1 MDEVKQAKKVFSRL
15 GWCYIAGTAL
25 VYLLQI
31 ILTCVIQVFK
41 PEWLNNLNITLI
53 LSSIII
59 YACGMPLIV
68 LLTRNMDKTAIEHH
82 KMKWWQFV
90 LALIMC
96 YALVYVS
103 NLLGTIVTEVVGAFK
118 GSSVG
123 NSLLDYVTG
132 GNMLVNFVLMVMI
145 APAVE
150 EYVFRKVIVDRT
162 VRYGQGMA
170 IAASGL
176 MFGLFHGNLN
186 QFAYAVV
193 LGAFFAFLYVKT
205 GNLKITIGMHAIVNF
220 MGSVVAGQI
229 VKLLHYDEL
238 LAVDSSDMDAV
249 MEVVMNN
256 LGGWIIYMIYALLLF
271 VVVITGIILLIVFR
285 KRFRLEPGQTAI
297 PKGKKFSTLIVN
309 PGMLVF
315 CAAWMVLI
323 IIQLLS

>member
-1 MDEVKQAKKVFSRL
+1 
-15 GWCYIAGTAL
+15 
-25 VYLLQI
+25 
-31 ILTCVIQVFK
+31 
-41 PEWLNNLNITLI
+41 
-53 LSSIII
+53 
-59 YACGMPLIV
+59 
-68 LLTRNMDKTAIEHH
+68 
-82 KMKWWQFV
+82 
-90 LALIMC
+90 
-96 YALVYVS
+96 
-103 NLLGTIVTEVVGAFK
+103 
-118 GSSVG
+118 
-123 NSLLDYVTG
+123 
-132 GNMLVNFVLMVMI
+132 
-145 APAVE
+145 VE

-220 MGSVVAGQI
+220 MGSVVAGQV

-238 LAVDSSDMDAV
+238 LTVDSSDADAV

-256 LGGWIIYMIYALLLF
+256 LGGWIIFMIYALLLF
-271 VVVITGIILLIVFR
+271 VVVITGIILLIVFH
-285 KRFRLEPGQTAI
+285 KKFRLEPGQTAI

-315 CAAWMVLI
+315 CAAWIVLI